1 MAKVEIKIVAKPTTD
16 IYTRYHGKAIDEVLP
31 LDWYKEGEASKYY
44 IKTSKEAFEH
54 VQTVDL
60 APGKHTIYYS
70 PASTAE
76 GYYWEAEVF
85 VNGQSLGVQS
95 DLWYKK
101 QYVAEF
107 EVKATLEDVIASFAS
122 TFINVMMLVL
132 VISLLTSVLKGI
144 RKK

>member
-16 IYTRYHGKAIDEVLP
+16 IYTRYHAKAIDVDLP
-31 LDWYKEGEASKYY
+31 LDWYKEGTASPYY

-54 VQTVDL
+54 TQTVNL
-60 APGKHTIYYS
+60 SPGKHTIRYS
-70 PASTAE
+70 AASTAE
-76 GYYWEAEVF
+76 GYFWEAEVF

-107 EVKATLEDVIASFAS
+107 EVKPTLEDVISSFTG
-122 TFINVMMLVL
+122 TFMSIMMLML
-132 VISLLTSVLKGI
+132 IISLLTSVIKGF
-144 RKK
+144 KKK

>member
-16 IYTRYHGKAIDEVLP
+16 IYTRYHGKSIDEVLP

-70 PASTAE
+70 PASTSE

-85 VNGQSLGVQS
+85 VNGVSLGVQS

-122 TFINVMMLVL
+122 TFMSVMMLVL